1 MGTPCNRIL
10 RHPLSTTI
18 SDGPN
23 KSANTADTMENISF
37 VHSARFGFQTP
48 VYCIIS
54 DERVHR
60 IKSPQMYNRVL
71 QEMGL
76 NGAYVPFMVKPDDIG
91 RALESLRFLN
101 ISGANITVPYQ
112 EKAAQF
118 MDILSEGAQIIGS
131 INTVVCKEGK
141 LKGYNTNAIGF
152 MDALNAVNF
161 EVAGKRALVF
171 GSGGT
176 ARAVT
181 FILNW
186 LQADQ
191 VTIAGRNKQKTMAV
205 ADQVSGTATS
215 IEELN
220 GATIST
226 DIVVNTTSVSSPDE
240 SQEMAA
246 RIADLKV
253 SNCQLFF
260 DLNYGRRENFWQQ
273 RAQALDIEFIDGI
286 TTLAYQARRTFSL
299 WTGMDVPTESF
310 LKALE

>member
-1 MGTPCNRIL
+1 
-10 RHPLSTTI
+10 
-18 SDGPN
+18 
-23 KSANTADTMENISF
+23 MENISF